1 MTKFDKQNLS
11 QVTSFKAKYLNPA
24 WRCTVSRGVLV
35 SIAYI
40 LTGKLAL
47 LLAIPPGYASAIF
60 PPAGLAIAA
69 VYMWGRS
76 LFVWVLLGSALLDLW
91 AGMGPSGAITGVGA
105 MAAAIIAVASALQAS
120 LGGWLLRRMIG
131 YPSSFDQVRELLS
144 FMLLTP
150 AICLIS
156 ATLSVSGL
164 HLLGLVDAEYLT
176 ANWLKWWVGD
186 SLGVTVLFPIL
197 LIFFGE
203 PRALWRSRRWTVAL
217 PMIGMLAL
225 STSAFVKVSKWEQDD
240 GLSVFQAT
248 ARQFI
253 ARMHDSFHDQEF
265 LISALAGFMSH
276 DRTQALSSMEF
287 RNFASSFSLPFPVL
301 QAMEWA
307 PLIRA
312 ERRTDFEAEQR
323 RRMQD
328 DFEIRERNA
337 AGELVRAGKRA
348 EYFPVTY
355 IQPLEGNRSALGF
368 DLTSNPDRRD
378 AVARAMNEGVPVATA
393 PIKLVQEQ
401 AQQSG
406 ILLLLRVRE
415 GASAPG
421 LVVTVLRIDDF
432 IARLMPE
439 DKTILDVRLTDK
451 AANKV
456 IYGEMADRRSST
468 GFEQTLYF
476 GTREYVLQVAP
487 TETYLAQRQGWQS
500 LVLHASGLFGVS
512 LLGTILLLGTGYTAR
527 VERLVGDRTAALAT
541 ESRKNQ
547 IFLRRT
553 GDALHILDTENRLVE
568 ASDSFYRMLG
578 YDRHELAGAH
588 ASTWTIYP
596 PDSSRDQAHWDERA
610 GALQTQYRRKDGSL
624 LDVELTAHALEV
636 DGKSLL
642 SLSARDISERTRAEE
657 EIRRLAF
664 YDTLT
669 GLPNRR
675 LLLEQLGKALAQA
688 KRHSRSMAIMFL
700 DLDKFKNINDTLGH
714 DVGDQLLKEVGSRL
728 TQSIRSGDTVA
739 RQGGDEFVIIL
750 TEISHPDDAKV
761 VARKI
766 IDALAK
772 PVILL
777 GHERHTSVSI
787 GIAVFPV
794 SGTDDMT
801 ELMKKADIAMY
812 AAKQAGRNCYRFF
825 AEEMMQAE

>member
-11 QVTSFKAKYLNPA
+11 QVASFKARHLNPA
-24 WRCTVSRGVLV
+24 WRDMVSRGALV
-35 SIAYI
+35 SIAYV

-76 LFVWVLLGSALLDLW
+76 LLVWVLLGSALLNLW
-91 AGMGPSGAITGVGA
+91 AGMGPAGAITGVGA
-105 MAAAIIAVASALQAS
+105 MAAAIIAIASALQAS

-131 YPSSFDQVRELLS
+131 YPSSFDQIRELLS

-150 AICLIS
+150 AVCLVS

-164 HLLGLVDAEYLT
+164 HLLGLVDAGYL
-176 ANWLKWWVGD
+176 AVNWLKWWVGD
-186 SLGVTVLFPIL
+186 TLGVTVLFPIL

-225 STSAFVKVSKWEQDD
+225 STSVFVKVSKWEQDD
-240 GLSVFQAT
+240 SLSVFRAT

-253 ARMHDSFHDQEF
+253 ARVHDSFRDQEF

-276 DRTQALSSMEF
+276 DRTQAVSGMEF

-307 PLIRA
+307 PLVRA
-312 ERRTDFEAEQR
+312 ERRADFEAEQR
-323 RRMQD
+323 RRIQD

-337 AGELVRAGKRA
+337 AGELVRAGERA
-348 EYFPVTY
+348 KYFPIAD

-368 DLTSNPDRRD
+368 DLMSTQNRRD
-378 AVARAMNEGVPVATA
+378 AVAHAMNEGVPVATA

-401 AQQSG
+401 ARQSG
-406 ILLLLRVRE
+406 ILLLLKVRE
-415 GASAPG
+415 DASAPG
-421 LVVTVLRIDDF
+421 LVVTVLRIGDF

-439 DKTILDVRLTDK
+439 DKSILDVRLTDK

-456 IYGEMADRRSST
+456 IYGEMADRRSSD
-468 GFEQTLYF
+468 GFEQTLHF
-476 GTREYVLQVAP
+476 GAREYVLQVAP
-487 TETYLAQRQGWQS
+487 TETYLAQHQGWQS
-500 LVLHASGLFGVS
+500 LVLHAAGLFGVS
-512 LLGTILLLGTGYTAR
+512 LLGAILLLGTGYTAR
-527 VERLVGDRTAALAT
+527 VERLVEDRTAALAT

-588 ASTWTIYP
+588 ASTWTTYP
-596 PDSSRDQAHWDERA
+596 SDSSRDQAHLDERA
-610 GALQTQYRRKDGSL
+610 GTFQTQYRRKDGSL
-624 LDVELTAHALEV
+624 LDVELTAHALEL
-636 DGKSLL
+636 DGKSLI

-688 KRHSRSMAIMFL
+688 KRYSRSMAVMFL
-700 DLDKFKNINDTLGH
+700 DLDRFKNINDTLGH
-714 DVGDQLLKEVGSRL
+714 DVGDELLKVVGSRL
-728 TQSIRSGDTVA
+728 TQSIRAGDTVA

-750 TEISHPDDAKV
+750 TEISHPHDAEV

-772 PVILL
+772 PVMLL
-777 GHERHTSVSI
+777 GHERHTSTSI

-794 SGTDDMT
+794 SGSDDMT

-812 AAKQAGRNCYRFF
+812 EAKQAGRNCYRFF
-825 AEEMMQAE
+825 AKEMMRAE